1 MTVPGPAP
9 TTAAAV
15 PLASLTATGPDLSA
29 IVWGVWR
36 SVGHPATDTADKL
49 ARVIEL
55 CVEQGITSFDHADIY
70 GGYRA
75 ETAFAEALRLTS
87 VPRDRIQLVSKCDI
101 CLVSPARPEHRVHH
115 YDTSAAHIRRSV
127 DRSLENLRTDHLD
140 LLLIHRPDPLMDA
153 AETAQALDTLVT
165 QGRIKAVGVSNHTP
179 SQLELLRSR
188 LKAPLVTNQVECSVL
203 HTQPILDGTLDQAQR
218 LGFRPM
224 IWSPQGGGRLFRPR
238 DEEAGRLSSVLDE
251 VGARIGLDRGQTA
264 LAWLATLPS
273 RPIPVIGTSEPER
286 IRACAATASVRLERQ
301 DWFEIYEA
309 SRGVPIP

>member
-1 MTVPGPAP
+1 MPLTRAPLTSAGPE
-9 TTAAAV
+9 
-15 PLASLTATGPDLSA
+15 LSA
-29 IVWGVWR
+29 IVWGAWR

-55 CVEQGITSFDHADIY
+55 CVELGITSFDHADIY

-75 ETAFAEALRLTS
+75 EAAFGEALRLTGIA
-87 VPRDRIQLVSKCDI
+87 RDRIQLVTKCAI
-101 CLVSPARPEHRVHH
+101 CPVSPARPEHRVRH
-115 YDTSAAHIRRSV
+115 YDSSAAHIRRSL
-127 DRSLENLRTDHLD
+127 DRSLESLRTDFVD

-153 AETAQALDTLVT
+153 AETAGALDTLIG
-165 QGRIKAVGVSNHTP
+165 QGRIRAAGVSNHTP
-179 SQLELLRSR
+179 SQLGLLRSR

-203 HTQPILDGTLDQAQR
+203 HLAPILDGTLDQAQR

-238 DEEAGRLSSVLDE
+238 DKEAGRLSSVLD
-251 VGARIGLDRGQTA
+251 GIGGRIGLDRGQTA

-273 RPIPVIGTSEPER
+273 RPVPVIGTCEPER
-286 IRACAATASVRLERQ
+286 IRMLAATAGIGLERQ

-309 SRGVPIP
+309 ALGRPIP